1 MKRFCLVSDESGHSY
16 VIPADQKDH
25 WYNVW
30 YESSH
35 AEDGI
40 VPVYARRTEGDL
52 TFTDPQVGYN
62 EQGSWPQRSC
72 YNDGDT
78 SNNS

>member
-1 MKRFCLVSDESGHSY
+1 MKRYSSEAAATSKARFCLVSDESGHSY
-16 VIPADQKDH
+16 LIPANQKDH

-40 VPVYARRTEGDL
+40 TPVYARRIEGDL

-62 EQGSWPQRSC
+62 
-72 YNDGDT
+72 DGNT